1 MLPPP
6 LAARYTEPNLQ
17 AGTQLGVLE
26 KQLVVPLLSAAAA
39 SPAAAAFLT
48 NASGGKLR
56 GASIAAATPC

>member
-26 KQLVVPLLSAAAA
+26 EQLVVPLLSAAAA
-39 SPAAAAFLT
+39 SPAAAFPT
-48 NASGGKLR
+48 NAGGGKLR
-56 GASIAAATPC
+56 GASIAAATPS